1 MGGQNTI
8 VHQPAPATASQPSV
22 NFDKDAFDAIIW
34 QKGYK
39 VYHDK
44 AVKCPCKVHHSDNL
58 SVCRNC
64 GGSGWVLY
72 NRVETRMVIQ
82 SMNLDTQYKDWTEE
96 TLGTCRISAADR
108 DRLSYMDRI
117 IVLDGITQFSEI
129 LYPKNYKGKC
139 FAYTTYD
146 ILEIEEAWLFV
157 DPNEPLVLM
166 EEGVDF
172 EIIQNA
178 NQQNQCGA
186 LGYIFQL
193 KKYTD
198 WKNITVSLRYKHRP
212 SYHII
217 DQPRDSMSTPVL
229 DNRKIPQDTQMP
241 VSAVARRVH
250 YVLDRENYSGD
261 YLFDNSYET
270 PS

>member
-1 MGGQNTI
+1 MGGQNTV
-8 VHQPAPATASQPSV
+8 VHQPAPALAGQPSV
-22 NFDKDAFDAIIW
+22 NFDKKAFDAIIW

-44 AVKCPCKVHHSDNL
+44 AVKCPCKVHRSDNL
-58 SVCRNC
+58 SICRNC

-108 DRLSYMDRI
+108 DRLAYMDRI
-117 IVLDGITQFSEI
+117 TVLDGITQFSEI
-129 LYPKNYKGKC
+129 LYPKTYKGKC
-139 FAYTTYD
+139 FAYTTYE

-157 DPNEPLVLM
+157 DPNEPLVLL
-166 EEGVDF
+166 EAGVDY
-172 EIIQNA
+172 EIIQNS
-178 NQQNQCGA
+178 NPQIECGA

-212 SYHII
+212 QYHVI

-229 DNRKIPQDTQMP
+229 DNSGVPQDTQMP
-241 VSAVARRVH
+241 ISAVARRVH